1 MRILSVSSAPP
12 RKQIYNYPHNY
23 LQRLNGCCT
32 FIPYTCTFNSQ
43 SARFMI
49 DTLTDNLKRK
59 RLPHKVHRA
68 ASSSG
73 PTYNDDIKARALW
86 FDWPDRQQV
95 TSQPI
100 APSYILISCWS
111 SSHDPPPPLCLVT
124 WPQSHAYLI
133 ETSFAP
139 LPAIENVNWW
149 TILIN
154 SQRRHLKFK

>member
-12 RKQIYNYPHNY
+12 RKQIYNYPHHY
-23 LQRLNGCCT
+23 FQRLNGCCT

-43 SARFMI
+43 SARFTI

-111 SSHDPPPPLCLVT
+111 SSHDPPPSLSRHVT
-124 WPQSHAYLI
+124 TISRLFNWNQFRP
-133 ETSFAP
+133 TSCHRKCKLMNHFNKFAKTP
-139 LPAIENVNWW
+139 
-149 TILIN
+149 
-154 SQRRHLKFK
+154 S